1 VSEDNVDVIRKAFD
15 AFNRGDIPAV
25 VGVLHQEVDW
35 HNPDA
40 PYPPPAGGGTQ
51 RGPDNVVAAIFGPV
65 PETWDGFQA
74 VGERFLDAGD
84 HVVVTGRF
92 IGRARAAA
100 GRSTRPLPWFSRCAP
115 ARSRAWTSTRT
126 RFSLRERWRARRLK
140 TAAARDGA
148 VKRHWRPSAPGCW
161 FSAKG
166 EVSGASIGGRIAS
179 ARDESRQ
186 YDGRSDALGVR
197 YRVEAKGAVP
207 GGPVR
212 SRGDQES
219 SARRR
224 AAAYVGGGAA
234 LPWVWSPGQG
244 AQARRS
250 LIRRHRRAP
259 ARRCDSAP
267 RAH

>member
-92 IGRARAAA
+92 IGRARA
-100 GRSTRPLPWFSRCAP
+100 G
-115 ARSRAWTSTRT
+115 
-126 RFSLRERWRARRLK
+126 
-140 TAAARDGA
+140 
-148 VKRHWRPSAPGCW
+148 
-161 FSAKG
+161 
-166 EVSGASIGGRIAS
+166 
-179 ARDESRQ
+179 
-186 YDGRSDALGVR
+186 
-197 YRVEAKGAVP
+197 
-207 GGPVR
+207 GGPLDAPFALVFEMR
-212 SRGDQES
+212 AGKVTRVDQYTDTLLV
-219 SARRR
+219 AR
-224 AAAYVGGGAA
+224 A
-234 LPWVWSPGQG
+234 LEG
-244 AQARRS
+244 
-250 LIRRHRRAP
+250 
-259 ARRCDSAP
+259 
-267 RAH
+267 